1 MAESIRAANIEA
13 EGAAGAGG
21 ALGREVNPLLPKMC
35 NVIRIT
41 EETPDVKTFRIQT
54 PDGGKPFD
62 PMPGQL
68 AMLSVMGVGEAMF
81 SVTAKDDN
89 WIESSIKKVGQL
101 TEALHDLSE
110 GDLIGVRGPYGN
122 HFPINDIKG
131 KDLLFVGGGIGLA
144 PVRSLIRYAL
154 EHRED
159 YGSLDVLYGSR
170 SYGDLVFKED
180 IFENWPARLNT
191 HITIDN
197 AEDGWDGHV
206 GFVPTYLEEKAFSP
220 ENKAV
225 VLCGPPI
232 MIKFCLASLMKMGF
246 SKENVITTLE
256 MRMKCGVGKC
266 GRCNI
271 GSKYV
276 CLDGPVFTMSELDEL
291 PDEK

>member
-1 MAESIRAANIEA
+1 
-13 EGAAGAGG
+13 
-21 ALGREVNPLLPKMC
+21 
-35 NVIRIT
+35 
-41 EETPDVKTFRIQT
+41 
-54 PDGGKPFD
+54 
-62 PMPGQL
+62 
-68 AMLSVMGVGEAMF
+68 
-81 SVTAKDDN
+81 
-89 WIESSIKKVGQL
+89 L
-101 TEALHDLSE
+101 TEALHELDE
-110 GDLIGVRGPYGN
+110 GDPIGVRGPYGN
-122 HFPINDIKG
+122 HFPVDDIKG

-154 EHRED
+154 ERRDD
-159 YGSLDVLYGSR
+159 YGKLDVLYGSR
-170 SYGDLVFKED
+170 SYADLVFKND
-180 IFENWPARLNT
+180 IFETWPALCDV

-206 GFVPTYLEEKAFSP
+206 GFVPAYLEEKAFSP

-225 VLCGPPI
+225 ILCGPPI

-256 MRMKCGVGKC
+256 MRMKCGIGKC